1 MVTPM
6 DGPAAPTR
14 LGRLR
19 RSRRGRQ
26 RAGDALASALLVLVL
41 GFTLFPIAW
50 TAMTSLKREQDIVT
64 SELQYVPRRPTLENY
79 VTLLNRSGYL
89 AMFRNSALTTVLTVL
104 LCLSVGTLA
113 AYSISRYRFRGR
125 SAMLTFYLVVRMFP
139 AVLLLLPL
147 YIMLRTVGLLD
158 TLFGLAAT
166 YTTFLLPVSLL
177 MLKGFFDAVPPEL
190 EDAARIDGCTRFGA
204 LLRVVLPL
212 GRPGVAA
219 TAVLIAVAAWNEFLF
234 ALMLTNSEGSR
245 TWPVGLQLMVGE
257 FQLPWG
263 LVAAG
268 GMISIVPILVF
279 FAFAQR
285 ALVRGLLVGAVKG

>member
-1 MVTPM
+1 MNDSV
-6 DGPAAPTR
+6 GSTR
-14 LGRLR
+14 IGRLR

-41 GFTLFPIAW
+41 AFTLFPIAW
-50 TAMTSLKREQDIVT
+50 TATTSLKREQDIVT
-64 SELQYVPRRPTLENY
+64 SEMQYVPRRPTLENY

-89 AMFRNSALTTVLTVL
+89 IMFRNSALSTVLTVL

-125 SAMLTFYLVVRMFP
+125 SGMLTFYLVVRMFP

-158 TLFGLAAT
+158 TLFGLALT

-177 MLKGFFDAVPPEL
+177 MLKGFFDGVPTEL
-190 EDAARIDGCTRFGA
+190 EDAARIDGCTRLGA
-204 LLRVVLPL
+204 LVRVVLPL

-219 TAVLIAVAAWNEFLF
+219 TAVLVAVAAWNEFLF

-279 FAFAQR
+279 FVFAQR

>member
-1 MVTPM
+1 VN
-6 DGPAAPTR
+6 DSLVPTR
-14 LGRLR
+14 LARLR

-26 RAGDALASALLVLVL
+26 RAGDALATAILLIVL

-64 SELQYVPRRPTLENY
+64 SQIQYVPWHPTLENY
-79 VTLLNRSGYL
+79 VTLLGRSGYL
-89 AMFRNSALTTVLTVL
+89 TMFRNSVLSTVLTVL

-125 SAMLTFYLVVRMFP
+125 SGMLTFYLVVRMFP

-177 MLKGFFDAVPPEL
+177 MLKGFFDAVPAEL
-190 EDAARIDGCTRFGA
+190 EDAARLDGCTRFGA

-219 TAVLIAVAAWNEFLF
+219 TAVLVAVAAWNEFLF

-279 FAFAQR
+279 FVFAQR